1 MSVALV
7 LSLSSC
13 SLIMAITLH
22 DRAEKREYYSDAEN
36 FGIYTGELVGY
47 TLNSDDERVVL
58 HVKGWDVE
66 YPEYVESFKIEGE
79 SYKTIDIAI
88 RMGELK
94 QGDNITFVSA
104 TRIFGNGYMPPM
116 VALRVGERSLLELEQ
131 GYKSF
136 MEANRLN

>member
-13 SLIMAITLH
+13 SLIMAITVQ
-22 DRAEKREYYSDAEN
+22 DRAEKREYYSDTEN

-47 TLNSDDERVVL
+47 TLNSDDEQVVL

-66 YPEYVESFKIEGE
+66 YPEYVDSFMIEGE

-116 VALRVGERSLLELEQ
+116 VALRVGERSLLDLEQ

-136 MEANRLN
+136 MEANRFN